1 MKTAL
6 KVVTLCFLPLCLLAI
21 WQLGSTSGRWSSYI
35 LPSPMEVYSALLT
48 LLTSKEL
55 QEHIWISLQRV
66 IFGFLLACG
75 AALPLSL
82 MLGMSHRARILLQPV
97 LEFFRH
103 IPPLALLPLIILWFG
118 IGEKSKLAVVF
129 MATFYPIFVNSLRGL
144 MESDQKALE
153 MSKHYGI
160 RPLKEFLHLRLPYA
174 APFLY
179 TGFRLG
185 LGYSWR
191 SLIGAEMIAASS
203 GLGYLILDAQAMARP
218 DIVLVGVFSIGL
230 SGMIMDILFC
240 RIATSC
246 FARYLQGEKGGRYG
260 LS

>member
-103 IPPLALLPLIILWFG
+103 IPPLGLITSHNPLVWHRRKIQTRRSIYGYLLP
-118 IGEKSKLAVVF
+118 
-129 MATFYPIFVNSLRGL
+129 
-144 MESDQKALE
+144 
-153 MSKHYGI
+153 
-160 RPLKEFLHLRLPYA
+160 HL
-174 APFLY
+174 
-179 TGFRLG
+179 
-185 LGYSWR
+185 
-191 SLIGAEMIAASS
+191 
-203 GLGYLILDAQAMARP
+203 
-218 DIVLVGVFSIGL
+218 
-230 SGMIMDILFC
+230 C
-240 RIATSC
+240 
-246 FARYLQGEKGGRYG
+246 
-260 LS
+260 